1 MKIPTLS
8 LSKMQAFWQYKFT
21 DIHEGCVKTKGGH
34 QNDSA
39 AVDNG
44 NFQYCHSLVLRI
56 FTGTEARPKIVSY
69 RPGQ

>member
-1 MKIPTLS
+1 MTLDDTEGR
-8 LSKMQAFWQYKFT
+8 YT
-21 DIHEGCVKTKGGH
+21 DIHEGCVKTKRGH

-56 FTGTEARPKIVSY
+56 FTGTEARPKTVSY
-69 RPGQ
+69 RPVNDVGKL